1 MILLI
6 TAGSCQCIIL
16 IIRNLSYGTCRLFL
30 DSGIRVPVVRLP
42 DGMQWYAVRRIA
54 DSVFRHAGFGGICLD
69 GSFNLTPMHLPGLV
83 LLPGGR
89 GSAQKIFPQKQ
100 KNRRLLHMPAI
111 GW

>member
-30 DSGIRVPVVRLP
+30 DSGIRVPVVRQP
-42 DGMQWYAVRRIA
+42 DGVQRYAVRRIA
-54 DSVFRHAGFGGICLD
+54 GSGVPCGVWVMCLD
-69 GSFNLTPMHLPGLV
+69 GSLNLTPMHLPGQV